1 LLFPLD
7 KINQSVRLVENQG
20 GDVMHNETITV
31 GAFEA
36 KTHLPSI
43 LDGVEA
49 GKEYI
54 ITRHG
59 KPVARVVP
67 AAKADKKRIDELI
80 ARSRAAREGC
90 TLGGISWKELRDAG
104 RK

>member
-1 LLFPLD
+1 MP
-7 KINQSVRLVENQG
+7 
-20 GDVMHNETITV
+20 NETITV

-49 GKEYI
+49 GKEYV

-59 KPVARVVP
+59 KPVARLMP
-67 AAKADKKRIDELI
+67 AAKADKKHIDELI
-80 ARSRAAREGC
+80 ARSREIAKHS